1 MDWLGAVQR
10 LRREGRPGVLVTVT
24 SVRGHAPREAGA
36 KMVVSADGSWGTIGG
51 GNLEAT
57 AIEQARVLIAAGTL
71 VPLTLAAAL
80 NEHETN
86 RHGQQCCGG
95 VVDVFLEPLPARPVV
110 AVFGIGHVGLE
121 LGRILSRLPL
131 VVHLADSRSA
141 QLTAAAGLGLED
153 GPADVHLTHAPIPE
167 TLMAALPGGAH
178 VLIMSHD
185 HAEDM
190 VLCDAA
196 LRRGDLGSIG
206 LIGSSAKWAR
216 FRKRLR
222 EAGHTDAAIDTI
234 TCPIGLPGLHG
245 KEPAV
250 IAISTAAALLEAL
263 QREPG
268 AGLHAADASAALTP
282 GAPGK

>member
-10 LRREGRPGVLVTVT
+10 LRAEGRSAVLVTVT

-36 KMVVSADGSWGTIGG
+36 KMVVSADGTWGTIGG

-57 AIEQARVLIAAGTL
+57 AIEQARVLIAAGT
-71 VPLTLAAAL
+71 VEPLTLAAAL
-80 NEHETN
+80 NEHVTN

-95 VVDVFLEPLPARPVV
+95 VVDVLLDPLPARAVV

-141 QLTAAAGLGLED
+141 QITAAGALGLDD

-167 TLMAALPGGAH
+167 TVMSALPAGAH

-206 LIGSSAKWAR
+206 LIGSSAKWQR

-222 EAGHTDAAIDTI
+222 EAGHTDAAIGTI

-250 IAISTAAALLEAL
+250 IAISAAAALLEAL
-263 QREPG
+263 RREPG
-268 AGLHAADASAALTP
+268 AGLHAADVGAALTP
-282 GAPGK
+282 ERSAK